1 MQLNRLL
8 AGLVA
13 AVQYLCLAIIAV
25 FALSVTFFALWF
37 AFWTFYDAIHFG
49 R

>member
-1 MQLNRLL
+1 MQFNRLL

-13 AVQYLCLAIIAV
+13 ALQYLCLAIIAV
-25 FALSVTFFALWF
+25 FALSVTCVALWY